1 MTCISMVLFEY
12 TLMVYGMKELLLE
25 ILKRV
30 GALLLVAFVLSSFVL
45 FS

>member
-1 MTCISMVLFEY
+1 MNVMR
-12 TLMVYGMKELLLE
+12 ELAIE

-30 GALLLVAFVLSSFVL
+30 GAFLVVAFVLSSFVL